1 MYVCVG
7 TQRDRPGPRKA
18 IGPLTEGRCLE
29 VTLDADGVNTVQAH
43 KAKIKK
49 LCFQVSNVTLLPCA
63 TSRIPAFLYIGLVDV
78 SLFFCSQ
85 ILSQKSSLISFSFSQ
100 LS

>member
-29 VTLDADGVNTVQAH
+29 VTLDADGVNTVQAQS
-43 KAKIKK
+43 KDQETM
-49 LCFQVSNVTLLPCA
+49 FPEE
-63 TSRIPAFLYIGLVDV
+63 
-78 SLFFCSQ
+78 
-85 ILSQKSSLISFSFSQ
+85 
-100 LS
+100 